1 MDSYDASGAESS
13 KNIYADFVATLKNDL
28 DLSLPERPIKKLKTE
43 KAQKKHKTS
52 RKSSKLE
59 SATAYIT
66 GEVGGID
73 KSEKIV
79 RNLLSHQTV
88 QIGAFSASLIATNYY
103 MTDENQ
109 TTDRYHI
116 VSGGR

>member
-1 MDSYDASGAESS
+1 MDSYVESGAESS

-28 DLSLPERPIKKLKTE
+28 DLSSPERPSKKLKTE
-43 KAQKKHKTS
+43 KQKKQ
-52 RKSSKLE
+52 KSSKKSSRSE
-59 SATAYIT
+59 PTATYIS
-66 GEVGGID
+66 GEAGGID

-79 RNLLSHQTV
+79 RNLLSQQTI

-103 MTDENQ
+103 MTDQNQ
-109 TTDRYHI
+109 TTDKYHI